1 MNVLHICASPRPISE
16 SVSKQLAAAFFTK
29 LAELNPDVD
38 VNNVDLYH
46 NVPPFLNNE
55 AYRFMWKPIYDEG
68 YQPNNEEKKAAAY
81 ALAQA
86 EMLKEADVLVLTMP
100 MWNGGMPAI
109 MKAWIDQVMVPNQIF
124 SYGVAGALPLHHI
137 KQAIVLV
144 SSGETFKEGDAS
156 DALTPEVN
164 ALMKYLG
171 IQEVAFAW
179 ADGQDPITHH
189 DGEERKALAMEA
201 AQELAEDLAGTAGT
215 TAETAS
221 A

>member
-1 MNVLHICASPRPISE
+1 M
-16 SVSKQLAAAFFTK
+16 
-29 LAELNPDVD
+29 D
-38 VNNVDLYH
+38 
-46 NVPPFLNNE
+46 
-55 AYRFMWKPIYDEG
+55 
-68 YQPNNEEKKAAAY
+68 Y
-81 ALAQA
+81 AR
-86 EMLKEADVLVLTMP
+86 
-100 MWNGGMPAI
+100 GGVRI